1 MIFFAVRLSFN
12 KFKIQREKRHET
24 FATFYY
30 FEYHWGSSTRL
41 SSKST
46 KIAYG
51 LAHAKVRKSTFTPK
65 ILVFVSDI
73 GIILNDFQT

>member
-12 KFKIQREKRHET
+12 KLIQREKRHET

-41 SSKST
+41 SSKLT
-46 KIAYG
+46 KIAHG
-51 LAHAKVRKSTFTPK
+51 SAHAKVRKSIFKPK
-65 ILVFVSDI
+65 ILEFVSDI
-73 GIILNDFQT
+73 GIILNDFQN